1 MRSNPKTHV
10 LCGLYVPK
18 LDIQDAFHSMEPPM
32 TTRFC
37 ALFFTISL
45 FSLHVNH
52 AETRIVV
59 ATFNLEN
66 YRSAPTGGRPAKTP
80 EGRKAV
86 LASLQAI
93 APDVLA
99 LQELGSPADLA
110 ELQSSL
116 RSSGILLP
124 HAEPVQGPDTNIL
137 LGILSRFP
145 ITHRRPHTNEQFL
158 LDGRRHKVSRGFA
171 EVEVSVSPSQR
182 FTLLNAHLKS
192 KRPVAAYDEQEV
204 REQEALR
211 LRGVLDKLLA
221 KDPSLKLVVC
231 GDFNDTPDSRSI
243 QSILGSGRR
252 RLFDPRPTEW
262 NPALPLVSRPL
273 PSSRPIT
280 WTHYYAKDETY
291 SRLDY
296 ILLSTGIRHSWKLV
310 DAFVL
315 ATPEWGNA
323 SDHRPVA
330 IRMLLP

>member
-1 MRSNPKTHV
+1 
-10 LCGLYVPK
+10 
-18 LDIQDAFHSMEPPM
+18 MEPPM

-66 YRSAPTGGRPAKTP
+66 YRASPAGGRPAKTQ

-86 LASLQAI
+86 LASIQAI
-93 APDVLA
+93 TPDVLA
-99 LQELGSPADLA
+99 LQELGSSADLA

-116 RSSGILLP
+116 RSTGIRLP
-124 HAEPVQGPDTNIL
+124 HAEAVQGPDTNIL
-137 LGILSRFP
+137 LGILSRYP
-145 ITHRRPHTNEQFL
+145 LTRRRPHTNEQFL

-171 EVEVSVSPSQR
+171 EVEVGVSPIHR

-204 REQEALR
+204 RELEALQLRR
-211 LRGVLDKLLA
+211 LVDALLTG
-221 KDPSLKLVVC
+221 DPTLKLVVC
-231 GDFNDTPDSRSI
+231 GDFNDTPDSRTL
-243 QSILGSGRR
+243 QVLVGTGRR
-252 RLFDPRPTEW
+252 KLYDPRPAEW
-262 NPALPLVSRPL
+262 NPALELRPRI
-273 PSSRPIT
+273 PTSSRPIT

-296 ILLSTGIRHSWKLV
+296 ILLSSGLRTAWKLEDV
-310 DAFVL
+310 FVL
-315 ATPEWGNA
+315 ASVDWGMA

-330 IRMLLP
+330 VKLVLP